1 MSLNPEHI
9 HYEFGVFC
17 TPDNRDPCNN
27 GYAIQLSENQYRK
40 QLRNAGVPWICP
52 ICGGYA
58 IWDEE
63 SE

>member
-1 MSLNPEHI
+1 MDINPEDV

-27 GYAIQLSENQYRK
+27 GYAIQLTEQQYRN
-40 QLRNAGVPWICP
+40 QLIKSNQPWKCP

-58 IWDEE
+58 IWDQE